1 MKKDQLL
8 NNLLI
13 EIDRKK
19 EKIDKA
25 RPFPKIVLDKLTEYL
40 NIEWTYNSNAIEGN
54 TMTRQETMLIL
65 KEGLTISGKSMRE
78 HLEVTNHKNAIDY
91 LKELLTKA
99 PPITQNDVKNIHGL
113 ILEGINNKYAGKYRD
128 VEVYISGST
137 HKPPMPQYL
146 DALMLEFSKWIVDR
160 QEQKDSHPVIFAAD
174 AHFKLVDVHPFI
186 DGNGRTARLL
196 MNLILMK
203 YGYPI
208 AVFECESDKRQRYYS
223 SLDLAHKGD
232 ILPFQTMVA
241 EYVNI
246 TADKYLES
254 IPAKKLYS

>member
-1 MKKDQLL
+1 MEKEEKL

-25 RPFPKIVLDKLTEYL
+25 QPLPKIVLDKLTEYL

-54 TMTRQETMLIL
+54 TITRQETMLIL
-65 KEGLTISGKSMRE
+65 KEGLTISGKSMKE

-91 LKELLTKA
+91 LKELLTKVE
-99 PPITQNDVKNIHGL
+99 PITQNDVKNIHGL

-137 HKPPMPQYL
+137 HKPPRPQHL
-146 DALMLEFSKWIVDR
+146 DVLMLEFSRWLVEK
-160 QEQKDSHPVIFAAD
+160 QENNDVHPVIFAAD
-174 AHFKLVDVHPFI
+174 THFKLVDVHPFI
-186 DGNGRTARLL
+186 DENGRTARLL

-208 AVFECESDKRQRYYS
+208 AVFECESEKRQRYYS

-232 ILPFQTMVA
+232 LLNFKVMVA
-241 EYVNI
+241 EYVNV

-254 IPAKKLYS
+254 IPKK